1 MLSLKEEDIYY
12 SVLVQEKWRIL
23 KSLVGRSDLQYL
35 APAGSFIIQNLRA
48 QWTADTSVLAT
59 NVKYKNLLL
68 LCNIRIFFS
77 RICIS
82 KLYLRQSNY

>member
-59 NVKYKNLLL
+59 NVKCKNLLL
-68 LCNIRIFFS
+68 LGHIRIFFS
-77 RICIS
+77 RIFPNFI
-82 KLYLRQSNY
+82 